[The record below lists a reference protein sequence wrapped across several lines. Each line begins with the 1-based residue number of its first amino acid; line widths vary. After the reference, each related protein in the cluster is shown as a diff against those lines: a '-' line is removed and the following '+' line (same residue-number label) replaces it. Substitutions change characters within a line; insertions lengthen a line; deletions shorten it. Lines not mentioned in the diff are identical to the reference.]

1 MESPITFPYHGVAD
15 RTRPPGAMPA
25 LTLVIAVYNK
35 PEILRM
41 VLAGVARQVF
51 RDFEVIVADDGSGPE
66 IADVVEEAR
75 RADGLRIE
83 HLWHEDRGWRK
94 NVMLNKAVRAAAA
107 DYLVFIDGDCIPARH
122 FLLDHW
128 NEREPRTVLM
138 GRRVEMSRR
147 WGSAMTV
154 EKVRSGE
161 FERFGWREVKESL
174 FGESLRNEDAVR
186 LPSPLIRRLLKRNVR
201 TLLGC
206 NFSAWKSDVENI
218 NGFDEEY
225 DGPGWG
231 EDADV
236 QYRFSLAGV
245 TGKSM
250 RNVAV
255 QYHLWHPQTRPSEK
269 CRTRFE
275 MVERSGRSRCAKGLV
290 QVDA

>member
-1 MESPITFPYHGVAD
+1 
-15 RTRPPGAMPA
+15 MPA

-35 PEILRM
+35 PENLRM

-66 IADVVEEAR
+66 IAAVVEEAR

-128 NEREPRTVLM
+128 NERHPRNVLM

-174 FGESLRNEDAVR
+174 LGESLRNEDAVR
-186 LPSPLIRRLLKRNVR
+186 LPNPLVRRLLKRNVR

-206 NFSAWKSDVENI
+206 NFSVWKSDVETI

-236 QYRFSLAGV
+236 QYRLALAGV

-269 CRTRFE
+269 CRMRFE
-275 MVERSGRSRCAKGLV
+275 MVSRSGRPRCAKGLLH
-290 QVDA
+290 VDA

>member
-1 MESPITFPYHGVAD
+1 
-15 RTRPPGAMPA
+15 MPA
-25 LTLVIAVYNK
+25 LSLVVAVYNK
-35 PEILRM
+35 PENLRL
-41 VLAGVARQVF
+41 VLAGVARQRF
-51 RDFEVIVADDGSGPE
+51 RDCEVLIADDGSGPE
-66 IADVVEEAR
+66 IAKVVEEFR
-75 RADGLRIE
+75 RDGAFPVR

-94 NVMLNKAVRAAAA
+94 NAMLNTAIRTAES
-107 DYLVFIDGDCIPARH
+107 DYLVFIDGDCIPAAH

-128 NEREPRTVLM
+128 TEREAGRVLM
-138 GRRVEMSRR
+138 GRRVEMSER

-186 LPSPLIRRLLKRNVR
+186 LPSPLLRRLLRRNVR

-206 NFSAWKSDVENI
+206 NFSAWKRNMEAI

-231 EDADV
+231 EDADI
-236 QYRFSLAGV
+236 QYRLALAGV

-250 RNVAV
+250 RNLAV
-255 QYHLWHPQTRPSEK
+255 QYHLWHPQTRPSEN

-275 MVERSGRSRCAKGLV
+275 IVSRSGRSRCAKGLV
-290 QVDA
+290 HADA